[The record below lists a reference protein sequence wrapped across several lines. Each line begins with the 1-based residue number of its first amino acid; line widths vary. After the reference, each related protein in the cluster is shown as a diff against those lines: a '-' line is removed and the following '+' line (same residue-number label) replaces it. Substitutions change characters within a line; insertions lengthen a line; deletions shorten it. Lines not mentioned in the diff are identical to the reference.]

1 MMQVD
6 FWSMVAGN
14 LLGMLIVWFC
24 YWFGGKLAKFFHG
37 RD

>member
-1 MMQVD
+1 MEENVWHVID
-6 FWSMVAGN
+6 GN
-14 LLGMLIVWFC
+14 LLGILIVWFC

>member
-1 MMQVD
+1 MEENV
-6 FWSMVAGN
+6 WHVIGGN
-14 LLGMLIVWFC
+14 LLGILIVWFC